1 MAAAAYTNDL
11 LCRIVPQQVEAER
24 KISEILLNIQDRLD
38 KVLHRQCDR
47 EQKTILD
54 WLTSVDYASQQND
67 FIAKRQDG
75 TGEWLVG
82 SDEFQQWEHNKN
94 GILFCPGIPGSG
106 KTMMVSIVLDRLF
119 KKFRNDTSIGI
130 AFLYCNFRQ
139 QQEQRL
145 IDLFLSLLKQFS
157 QRQPLLPE
165 CVTRL
170 YEDHERDQTRPSFIE
185 ISDALCSTIAN
196 CSRAFIIIDALD
208 ECSATDR
215 ILSRFM
221 EELFSLQAKTS
232 SSLFATSRPILGIP
246 EEFERRGGSILE
258 IRASDEDM
266 RRYLDGHIN
275 QISTFVRE
283 ASGIERKIKSAII
296 KAADGM

>member
-1 MAAAAYTNDL
+1 VTDIQESL
-11 LCRIVPQQVEAER
+11 HDVSR
-24 KISEILLNIQDRLD
+24 NIDR
-38 KVLHRQCDR
+38 VLHDR
-47 EQKTILD
+47 EQQTILD
-54 WLTSVDYASQQND
+54 WLTQVDYSPQQND
-67 FIAKRQDG
+67 FIGRRQEG
-75 TGEWLVG
+75 TGEWLVE
-82 SDEFQQWEHNKN
+82 SDEFQHWENNKKC
-94 GILFCPGIPGSG
+94 ILFCPGIPGSG
-106 KTMMVSIVLDRLF
+106 KTMIVSIVVDHLF
-119 KKFRNDTSIGI
+119 KKFGNDPGIAI

-165 CVTRL
+165 CVTRI
-170 YEDHERDQTRPSFIE
+170 YKAHERNRTRPSFSE
-185 ISDALCSTIAN
+185 ISDALNSVIAN
-196 CSRAFIIIDALD
+196 CSRAFIIIDGLD

-215 ILSRFM
+215 VLSRFM
-221 EELFSLQAKTS
+221 EELFSLQAKTG

-246 EEFERRGGSILE
+246 KEFERRESSILE
-258 IRASDEDM
+258 ICASDEDI

-283 ASGIERKIKSAII
+283 GPGIERKIKSAII